1 MISTFKKLLQLLTPR
16 ERRRLG
22 FVFLGVLGRALLEV
36 VGVASV
42 MPFLSVVGNPEM
54 VQENAVLNWLFT
66 TLGFASVNRFLLF
79 LGFIVLIVLVSA
91 NAFAILAEW
100 ALYRFSWMRNHSL
113 SRRLLAGYL
122 AKPYVFFLGQSSA
135 TLGRNILAETQHL
148 VRGMIIPGMQFLAS
162 AAVVICILAFLFVV
176 DPVLAALAILAM
188 GGAYGTIYLLVRQ
201 RLRRLGEARVEANN
215 QRFKVSGEAF
225 GAVKLLKLTGRE
237 RQAVDTFT
245 RASYR
250 FSSAMASREVISH
263 VPRYALDAVAFGGL
277 LVVVLYLLAT
287 RGDLG
292 QVLPLMGVFA
302 MAGYRLLPALQR
314 VFRGVTQI
322 RFHQAALNALYEDL
336 RAVSGDVPQS
346 THTVEPLPL
355 TEVLQLREVSFRYPS
370 AEFPVVQNL
379 TMTVEVGTSIALVG
393 KTGAGKTTIADLFLG
408 LLRPDAGAL
417 YVDGQE
423 ITDELLPRWQ
433 RTLGYVPQE
442 IYLTDD
448 TVAANI
454 AFAVPKK
461 EVDMQAVERAARIA
475 NIHAFIDNELPHG
488 YDTHVGERGV
498 RLSGG
503 ERQRIG
509 IARALYHDPQ
519 VLVLDEATSALDGA
533 TETAVFQ
540 AIDNVAK
547 EKTLIIIAHRLTTV
561 RGCHA
566 VYLLDRGQIIA
577 QGTYDELVAESPE
590 FREMAKSA
598 ALTD

>member
-1 MISTFKKLLQLLTPR
+1 MITTYRKLLQLLTKH
-16 ERRRLG
+16 ERRRLSL
-22 FVFLGVLGRALLEV
+22 VFLGVLGRALLEV

-54 VQENAVLNWLFT
+54 VQENALLNWLFT

-79 LGFIVLIVLVSA
+79 LGFVVLVVLVGS
-91 NAFAILAEW
+91 NAFAAVVEW

-122 AKPYVFFLGQSSA
+122 ARPYVFFLGQSSA
-135 TLGRNILAETQHL
+135 TLGRNILAEVQHL
-148 VRGMIIPGMQFLAS
+148 VNGMLIPGMQLLAS
-162 AAVVICILAFLFVV
+162 IAVVICILGFLFLV
-176 DPVLAALAILAM
+176 DPVIAALAILAM
-188 GGAYGTIYLLVRQ
+188 GGAYGSVYILVRR
-201 RLRRLGEARVEANN
+201 RLRRLGVARVEANRE
-215 QRFKVSGEAF
+215 RFKISGEAF

-237 RQAVDTFT
+237 RQVVDTFT
-245 RASYR
+245 GASYR
-250 FSSAMASREVISH
+250 FSSAMASRMAIAR

-302 MAGYRLLPALQR
+302 FAGYRLLPALQQ
-314 VFRGVTQI
+314 VFAGMSQV
-322 RFHQAALNALYEDL
+322 RFHQAALDALYEDL
-336 RAVSGDVPQS
+336 RAVAGEIPAS
-346 THTVEPLPL
+346 THKLDPLPL
-355 TEVLQLREVSFRYPS
+355 TEALELKDVSFCYPS
-370 AEFPVVQNL
+370 ADQPVIEDLNLAVQ
-379 TMTVEVGTSIALVG
+379 VGTSIALVG
-393 KTGAGKTTIADLFLG
+393 KTGAGKTTIADLILG
-408 LLRPDAGAL
+408 LLRPQDGAL
-417 YVDGQE
+417 YVDGQA

-433 RTLGYVPQE
+433 RNLGYVPQE

-454 AFAVPKK
+454 AFAVPRK

-475 NIHAFIDNELPHG
+475 NIHEFIATELPQG
-488 YDTHVGERGV
+488 YDTVVGERGV

-540 AIDNVAK
+540 AIDNVAQ

-561 RGCHA
+561 RGCHT
-566 VYLLDRGQIIA
+566 VYLLDHGKVIA
-577 QGTYDELVAESPE
+577 HGTYDQLLAESPE
-590 FREMAKSA
+590 FRQMAKST
-598 ALTD
+598 TD